1 MRLLAD
7 VVLVTHFLVAAFIAL
22 GFVLIPLG
30 GRLNWHFVR
39 RRSLRI
45 LHLVGILFV
54 AAESLFGIACPL
66 TVWENALRASFENDG
81 FVAFWVR
88 RWLYYDAPLWLFGAI
103 YVAAAIVA
111 LLAWWAVPPEPRR
124 RSLPTAQTNR

>member
-1 MRLLAD
+1 MHLLAE
-7 VVLVTHFLVAAFIAL
+7 VVLVVHFFIAAFIVL

-30 GRLNWHFVR
+30 AWRHWRFVR

-45 LHLVGILFV
+45 LHLGGILFV
-54 AAESLFGIACPL
+54 AAESLLGIACPL
-66 TVWENALRASFENDG
+66 TVWENVLRASFENDG
-81 FVAFWVR
+81 FIAFWVR

-111 LLAWWAVPPEPRR
+111 LLAWWAVPPEPRG
-124 RSLPTAQTNR
+124 RSSPTAQTNR